1 MLVSSLFP
9 SPATSL
15 GTLVGY
21 PGELW
26 LVFPKLAGFPFPVTC
41 FLYLVTSTL

>member
-1 MLVSSLFP
+1 MLVTSLFP
-9 SPATSL
+9 SPPISL

-21 PGELW
+21 RSELW